1 MAAGGSVV
9 LWALCGERSL
19 LQNVKDR
26 VRSGTWG
33 QNWALV
39 RRNTWV
45 MIPALLPR
53 DLGPCLGL
61 FPSVKYGS

>member
-1 MAAGGSVV
+1 MV

-19 LQNVKDR
+19 LQNDVKDR

-39 RRNTWV
+39 HRNTWV
-45 MIPALLPR
+45 MVPALLPR
-53 DLGPCLGL
+53 DLGLCLGF